1 MLSGGRPATPSLNVP
16 IHLMATVAGFAVANI
31 YYNQPMLADIARTF
45 EAAPH
50 HAGLVATFTQIGYAL
65 GMPLFVPLADF
76 TERRRLV
83 TLLFL
88 AAAVSLALAA
98 AAPTLA
104 WLVLASLLIGITSV
118 IAQILLPFAAEI
130 APPHKQGRTVGAIL
144 SGILL
149 GILLARALSGFV
161 AGRFG
166 WRAMF
171 WLGAVISLAACAA
184 VRARLPQL
192 PPRPTATYGELM
204 RSLATLFRELPAL
217 RQAST
222 IAALFFAAFSAF
234 WTTLVFRLEAPP
246 YHYGSEAAGL
256 FGLVGA
262 VGAVIAPVAGRLVDR
277 RTPRFVVALAIGVV
291 LLSFVIFAVAG
302 AWLWGLVAGVILLD
316 AGIQAAQVANQSS
329 VLSLRPDARGR
340 INTIYMLFYFGGASI
355 GSLIGSWAW
364 SRWNWPGVCVA
375 GMALMALAAAVLF
388 RRDAH
393 R

>member
-256 FGLVGA
+256 FGL
-262 VGAVIAPVAGRLVDR
+262 
-277 RTPRFVVALAIGVV
+277 IGVV